1 MSSPLLSSS
10 GSAPVVS
17 TPKPTL
23 STVPRI
29 SELPLHDAPES
40 PVAAS
45 SEPLAHVTPRT
56 AMENAL
62 KLRSLEE
69 KVRMLEAQ
77 LSQASPKVDGP
88 MTPGK
93 GMQSDR
99 STTSVLSVYGV
110 NGRVSPIPDDVDT
123 LEEDLEG
130 DVGADG
136 DVVEAVEDNSVEVPE
151 ELEGPALD
159 ASLSARLRD
168 FGSGDEAE
176 SPISRDALA
185 MQRPMTAEETLLT
198 ADELFI
204 LKVTENLK
212 KLAAGRKPLVLVS
225 TGAYNPIHL
234 QHARMFYLARK
245 VCAQHFPLTVCG
257 VGLLMFVS
265 LSPHAH
271 STL

>member
-1 MSSPLLSSS
+1 MASPLRPTAAA
-10 GSAPVVS
+10 APV
-17 TPKPTL
+17 L
-23 STVPRI
+23 STSKPILTSVPRI
-29 SELPLHDAPES
+29 SELPLGDAPGS
-40 PVAAS
+40 PVPPLA
-45 SEPLAHVTPRT
+45 EPLALVTPRT

-69 KVRMLEAQ
+69 KVRLLEAQ
-77 LSQASPKVDGP
+77 LSQASPKVEGP
-88 MTPGK
+88 VTPGK

-99 STTSVLSVYGV
+99 STASVLSVYGV
-110 NGRVSPIPDDVDT
+110 NGRISPIPDDVDT

-130 DVGADG
+130 GVAVDG
-136 DVVEAVEDNSVEVPE
+136 DAVDAGEDASVEVPE

-168 FGSGDEAE
+168 FGSGDEAD
-176 SPISRDALA
+176 SPVSKDVFA
-185 MQRPMTAEETLLT
+185 MQRPVTAEETLLT

-245 VCAQHFPLTVCG
+245 VCAVLSVRT
-257 VGLLMFVS
+257 S
-265 LSPHAH
+265 LCVLASRMR
-271 STL
+271 